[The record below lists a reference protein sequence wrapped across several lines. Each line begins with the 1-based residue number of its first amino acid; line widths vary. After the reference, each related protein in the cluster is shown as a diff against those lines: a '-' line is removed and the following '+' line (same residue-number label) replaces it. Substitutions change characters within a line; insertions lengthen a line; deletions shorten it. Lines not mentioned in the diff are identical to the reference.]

1 MFSERY
7 KSHHSSNA
15 NLDRAIPKI
24 KSTKVEFLEALE
36 NNIDTKTKV
45 LYIHVPFCDKIC
57 SFCNLN
63 RKQQDNDLE
72 DYTNYLL
79 EELKFYSKT
88 NYVKKSLFEAIYF
101 GGGTP
106 TILKEQQLR
115 KILYYIKENY
125 HLHKDYEWTLETT
138 LHNLS
143 EEKIN
148 LFNEIGVNRLSIG
161 IQTFSDKGR
170 TFLNRTFNK
179 ETAIF
184 KVGRLKEIFKGI
196 ICCDIIYNYEN
207 QTLEEVIDDARLVKE
222 LNFDSASFYSLM
234 IHQGSKLSDTIVEDK
249 GTERDLEFFNSFYN
263 ELIKDEKWEL
273 MELTKF
279 IRKDRD
285 RYKYIG
291 LRNTGHDTLAIGVGA
306 GGNASEFIHF
316 SMNEKMSVYMKEEEI
331 HTKYRKITGL
341 LQFSSYDLHIIKGYL
356 AANLFDEFIE
366 ILKKF
371 QSLGFGTIKDDKFIL
386 TSDGVFWGNNISKY
400 ISDKL
405 IEKELSNV

>member
-36 NNIDTKTKV
+36 NNVDTKTKV

-88 NYVKKSLFEAIYF
+88 NYVKNSLFEAIYF

-125 HLHKDYEWTLETT
+125 PLHKDYEWTLETT

-356 AANLFDEFIE
+356 VANLFDEFIE